1 MFTGFEK
8 IVEARIKTAQKKGV
22 FENLEGSGK
31 PLAIEDDRQVA
42 EDLRLAYKILKNADF
57 LPPQVEIRKK
67 IEQTEQLLA
76 GMKDTAE
83 KYQTLKKLNLL
94 IMKLNLLHRSAI
106 DLDMPQQYGD
116 KLVNRFASKAKEK
129 SSNQKGLKNEKTNR
143 CSHLRRHII

>member
-8 IVEARIKTAQKKGV
+8 IVEDRIKTAQKKGV

>member
-8 IVEARIKTAQKKGV
+8 IVEDRIKTAQKKGA

-57 LPPQVEIRKK
+57 PPPQVEIRKK

-106 DLDMPQQYGD
+106 DLDMPQQYED

>member
-106 DLDMPQQYGD
+106 DLDMPQQYED
-116 KLVNRFASKAKEK
+116 KLVNRVAPKAKEK
-129 SSNQKGLKNEKTNR
+129 SSSQKGLKNEKTNR

>member
-8 IVEARIKTAQKKGV
+8 IVEDRIKTAQKKGV

-31 PLAIEDDRQVA
+31 PLAIEDDRRVA

-57 LPPQVEIRKK
+57 IPPQIEIRKK

-106 DLDMPQQYGD
+106 DLDMPQHYGD